1 MAVWKVKDFEIYL
14 NDEGE
19 LIDSSNKKFT
29 EVLNKVFYEDYDD
42 TDYYLYNK
50 EANQYV
56 RFYKENKIKVDII
69 DNNKANE
76 PVIDLLVITHYD
88 LRGELNYD

>member
-1 MAVWKVKDFEIYL
+1 MTKWKVKDFEIYL

-19 LIDSSNKKFT
+19 LIDSSRKEFI
-29 EVLNKVFYEDYDD
+29 EALHRLFYEDYDD

-76 PVIDLLVITHYD
+76 PVIDSLVITHYD